1 MQEMISQT
9 IDNHQVLRQINE
21 EQSITNFQTIESIL
35 ARVTSLPVQNY
46 TQLANNLT
54 LKLVINTDHSYHK
67 SLIQSLFAMMSS
79 LYDEKKRGKQE
90 GFKNKI
96 LYKISYLIAI
106 ILYKTTDVGKIEVIN
121 QII

>member
-1 MQEMISQT
+1 M
-9 IDNHQVLRQINE
+9 RQINE
-21 EQSITNFQTIESIL
+21 QQALNNFQAIESIL
-35 ARVTSLPVQNY
+35 AKVTSLPVQNY
-46 TQLANNLT
+46 TQLANNLV

-67 SLIQSLFAMMSS
+67 SLIQSLFHMMSA

-121 QII
+121 QIIH

>member
-1 MQEMISQT
+1 MQEVITQV

-21 EQSITNFQTIESIL
+21 DQQLSNFQTMESIL

-54 LKLVINTDHSYHK
+54 LKLVVNTEPSYHK
-67 SLIQSLFAMMSS
+67 SLIHSLFHMMSS

-90 GFKNKI
+90 SFKNKI

-106 ILYKTTDVGKIEVIN
+106 IMYKTSDVGKIEVIN
-121 QII
+121 

>member
-1 MQEMISQT
+1 MSKFITQRGESGLILTMQEMISQT

-79 LYDEKKRGKQE
+79 LYDEKKRGK
-90 GFKNKI
+90 
-96 LYKISYLIAI
+96 
-106 ILYKTTDVGKIEVIN
+106 
-121 QII
+121 

>member
-1 MQEMISQT
+1 
-9 IDNHQVLRQINE
+9 
-21 EQSITNFQTIESIL
+21 
-35 ARVTSLPVQNY
+35 
-46 TQLANNLT
+46 
-54 LKLVINTDHSYHK
+54 
-67 SLIQSLFAMMSS
+67 MSA

-121 QII
+121 QIIN